1 MKKLVVGNWKLY
13 ISSLTEGKKLLRA
26 IDKSFPRGV
35 KSTVVVCPPVA
46 LAVALRASYG
56 GRRIAF
62 GTQDASF
69 EVEGS
74 HTGEI
79 SPRHLK
85 ESGIEYVILGHME
98 RRAMGETDEIVS
110 KKVAAALSAKLTPIV
125 CVGEPKRDSEG
136 HFFEYLK
143 KNVTDSLA
151 RVAPSD
157 AKKIIVAYDPLW
169 AIGNAEAPAPSIVRE
184 AALFIRKTLA
194 HMWGRKAADAVRIIY
209 GGSVD
214 AANAEDLAK
223 SAGVQGVLPGRASVD
238 PAAFSEIIKAFRSS
252 RA

>member
-1 MKKLVVGNWKLY
+1 MKKLIVGNWKLY
-13 ISSLTEGKKLLRA
+13 ISSLAEGKKILRR

-35 KSTVVVCPPVA
+35 KSTVVICPPVA

-69 EVEGS
+69 EIDGS

-79 SPRHLK
+79 SPRQLK

-98 RRAMGETDEIVS
+98 RRAKGDTDEIVS
-110 KKVAAALSAKLTPIV
+110 KKAAAALSVRLHPIV
-125 CVGEPKRDSEG
+125 CVGEPERDKEG

-143 KNVTDSLA
+143 KNITDSLQ
-151 RVAPSD
+151 RVSPSD
-157 AKKIIVAYDPLW
+157 AKNITVAYDPLW
-169 AIGNAEAPAPSIVRE
+169 AIGHSEAPAPSVIRE
-184 AALFIRKTLA
+184 ASVFIRKTLA
-194 HMWGRKAADAVRIIY
+194 ELWGREHADKVRIIY

-214 AANAEDLAK
+214 GSNADIIAEGAN
-223 SAGVQGVLPGRASVD
+223 VQGVLPGRASID
-238 PAAFSEIIKAFRSS
+238 PDAFCKIIKAFRS
-252 RA
+252 

>member
-1 MKKLVVGNWKLY
+1 MKKLIVGNWKLY
-13 ISSLTEGKKLLRA
+13 VPSLAEGKKLIRA
-26 IDKSFPRGV
+26 IDASFPRGV

-74 HTGEI
+74 HTGEV
-79 SPRHLK
+79 SPRQLK

-98 RRAMGETDEIVS
+98 RRAKGDTDEIVS
-110 KKVAAALSAKLTPIV
+110 KKAAAALSVKLQPII
-125 CVGEPKRDSEG
+125 CVGEPERDSEG

-143 KNVTDSLA
+143 RNITDSLA
-151 RVAPSD
+151 RVASSD
-157 AKKIIVAYDPLW
+157 AKNIIIAYDPLW
-169 AIGNAEAPAPSIVRE
+169 AIGNVEAPAPSVIRE
-184 AALFIRKTLA
+184 ASVFIRKTVVE
-194 HMWGRKAADAVRIIY
+194 MWGRRDAEKVRIIY

-214 AANAEDLAK
+214 GENADIIAEGANI
-223 SAGVQGVLPGRASVD
+223 QGVLPGRASVN
-238 PAAFSEIIKAFRSS
+238 PKAFCQIIKSFR
-252 RA
+252 A